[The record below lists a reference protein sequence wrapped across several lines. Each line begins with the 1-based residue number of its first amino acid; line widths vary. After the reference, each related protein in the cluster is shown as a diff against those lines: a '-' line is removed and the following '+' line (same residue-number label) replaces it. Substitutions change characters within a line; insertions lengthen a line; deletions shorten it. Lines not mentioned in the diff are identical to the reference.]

1 LHQTATTVSLRIDTF
16 PTKQLSYLE
25 HLLQRLS
32 RYGDRISLHLSR
44 ELRQLLNIDLSR
56 FHLVLDEG

>member
-1 LHQTATTVSLRIDTF
+1 LRIDTF